1 MSPRRFSARAPRLHS
16 FARLAGLCALAALG
30 SVGCGSLEPG
40 TDWVSVSRGDL
51 TLGVEVTGAL
61 EAVHSDALGPPLV
74 PAVGEFK
81 LSELAPEGS
90 AVEKGQF
97 VLGFDTSELVR
108 KLEEKR
114 TELASATTEMDK
126 KRSDAALARRNE
138 QLSIAESEGK
148 LRKAQLKAEGSAEIT
163 GSIELRVA
171 REDFE
176 LAKRELAYQRQK
188 AAETRRQDSDD
199 LAALELRKSEAEARV
214 HEIESAL
221 PQMRVQAPHAGTL
234 IYVTSWNNQKKKV
247 GDGVWR
253 GERVLETA
261 ALDEMLARGQVD
273 EVDVSRI
280 AVGQR
285 VGLRLEA
292 YPDVEYTGS
301 VRSIG
306 KLVEREA
313 PDNPRR
319 IVRVEVGID
328 HTEPLRMRPGM
339 RFRGSAETERVAGAV
354 LIPMGSV
361 FVTEHGPVAYRR
373 TRFGAES
380 VPLELGK
387 SNATYA
393 QVLSGLSEGD
403 EVSKTDLAAAGGGK

>member
-1 MSPRRFSARAPRLHS
+1 MSRSRERARRFGGRSIRAL
-16 FARLAGLCALAALG
+16 FALALM
-30 SVGCGSLEPG
+30 GCGSLDTATEWATIG
-40 TDWVSVSRGDL
+40 RGDL

-61 EAVHSDALGPPLV
+61 EAVHSDRLGPPLV

-114 TELASATTEMDK
+114 TELASAVTEMGK
-126 KRSDAALARRNE
+126 KRSDAALARRDERLN
-138 QLSIAESEGK
+138 IAESEGK
-148 LRKAQLKAEGSAEIT
+148 LKKAQLKAEGSAEIT
-163 GSIELRVA
+163 SSLELQVA

-176 LAKRELAYQRQK
+176 LSKRELTYQRLK
-188 AAETRRQDSDD
+188 ASETLRQDTDD

-214 HEIESAL
+214 HEIEDAL
-221 PQMRVQAPHAGTL
+221 PRMRVQAPRAGTI
-234 IYVTSWNNQKKKV
+234 IYVTGPNNQKKKV
-247 GDGVWR
+247 GDAVWR
-253 GERVLETA
+253 GEQVLETA
-261 ALDEMLARGQVD
+261 GLDEMLARGQVD

-280 AVGQR
+280 AVGQP
-285 VGLRLEA
+285 VLLRLEA
-292 YPDVEYTGS
+292 YPDVEYAGA

-313 PDNPRR
+313 TDNPRR

-339 RFRGSAETERVAGAV
+339 RFRGSAETERVAAAI

-361 FVTEHGPVAYRR
+361 FVTERGPVAYRR

-380 VPLELGK
+380 VPLHLGK
-387 SNATYA
+387 SNASYA
-393 QVLSGLSEGD
+393 EVIDGLSEGD
-403 EVSKTDLAAAGGGK
+403 EVSKSDLGGARESGK